1 MIRTDDRFRRT
12 FVWSR
17 GRLYPLP
24 EGFQLLAPT
33 RLGPFVGSGLFSWSG
48 KLRMALEVALPRG
61 GGLRPHVVDTD
72 ESLGSFVRR
81 RLGAEALER
90 VAQPLVAGIYTAD
103 PDDLSVILA
112 LWRAGRRTREPGTS
126 GARWSLFVTFKDGM
140 GELVEALAARLPAE
154 AVALEHRVTGIERT
168 GSAWRV
174 ATVGGQSIVADRVIV
189 ATEAPVTGRLLRYV
203 DPAVAALLSDI
214 PYASS
219 ATVTVAYRRPD
230 IPHPLGGFGFVV
242 PRVEGRA
249 ILACTFSSVKYPGRA
264 PEGTALLRCFLGGA
278 LNERVLDGSDDDL
291 LATARA
297 ELRAALGVTAAPIL
311 ARVHRWPFAM
321 PQYRVGHIDR
331 IAAIMRAV
339 DSLPGLVLAGG
350 GYRGVGISD
359 CIHSG
364 EAAAARALGVE
375 A

>member
-1 MIRTDDRFRRT
+1 
-12 FVWSR
+12 
-17 GRLYPLP
+17 
-24 EGFQLLAPT
+24 
-33 RLGPFVGSGLFSWSG
+33 
-48 KLRMALEVALPRG
+48 
-61 GGLRPHVVDTD
+61 
-72 ESLGSFVRR
+72 
-81 RLGAEALER
+81 
-90 VAQPLVAGIYTAD
+90 
-103 PDDLSVILA
+103 
-112 LWRAGRRTREPGTS
+112 
-126 GARWSLFVTFKDGM
+126 M

-230 IPHPLGGFGFVV
+230 IPHPLDGFGFVV

-264 PEGTALLRCFLGGA
+264 PEGTALLRCFLGGV

-297 ELRAALGVTAAPIL
+297 ELRRGSRRHRRTHPRSCTSLALCHAP
-311 ARVHRWPFAM
+311 VS
-321 PQYRVGHIDR
+321 G
-331 IAAIMRAV
+331 RA
-339 DSLPGLVLAGG
+339 
-350 GYRGVGISD
+350 
-359 CIHSG
+359 H
-364 EAAAARALGVE
+364 
-375 A
+375 